1 MQGGWVSPDSA
12 TPTYSDF
19 LLSIKLGLDFLEA
32 EFKVP
37 PPKVAW
43 QLDSFGHTSSEARL
57 LEEIGYEMLV
67 IARLNETMKEEMDKS
82 GDR

>member
-1 MQGGWVSPDSA
+1 M
-12 TPTYSDF
+12 
-19 LLSIKLGLDFLEA
+19 EA

-37 PPKVAW
+37 APKVAW
-43 QLDSFGHTSSEARL
+43 QLDSFGHTATEARL

-67 IARLNETMKEEMDKS
+67 IGRLNDTMKEEMDQT

>member
-1 MQGGWVSPDSA
+1 M
-12 TPTYSDF
+12 
-19 LLSIKLGLDFLEA
+19 EA

-43 QLDSFGHTSSEARL
+43 QLDSFGHTAAEARL
-57 LEEIGYEMLV
+57 IEEMGYEMLV

-82 GDR
+82 GDRQFIWQPRFAGRGLGGYVDGRGIFT

>member
-1 MQGGWVSPDSA
+1 
-12 TPTYSDF
+12 
-19 LLSIKLGLDFLEA
+19 LEA

-67 IARLNETMKEEMDKS
+67 IARLNDTMKEEMDKS